1 MYFFQTQLETLKA
14 ELRSAKVQIK
24 DQFKRG
30 EVLET
35 KNNVSLLHVHEYE
48 YSSHTLPYIVVNV
61 CKSLK
66 LSQMEIF
73 ASACLHFAVE
83 W

>member
-1 MYFFQTQLETLKA
+1 MYFFQTELETLKA

-24 DQFKRG
+24 DQLKRC
-30 EVLET
+30 EMLET
-35 KNNVSLLHVHEYE
+35 KNKVSLLHVHE
-48 YSSHTLPYIVVNV
+48 YSSHTLPYIVEKV

-73 ASACLHFAVE
+73 ASTHLHFAVE